1 MELEQI
7 CTFFEKFGIKVTQE
21 QLDQLEK
28 YTNLLRVW
36 NDRIHLISKG
46 DVLYLEERH
55 ILPSF
60 VFAEFIRSRFG
71 RKKLTVIDLGTG
83 AGLPGVVL
91 SILFPENQ
99 TWLIDSSRKKTLF
112 LQKVKNDLNLNF
124 KVINERFESWEMVK
138 HLNIDVIT
146 ARAVASIAQ
155 LIRFTSEVLK
165 AQKAELVTIKSCQ
178 GKEVL
183 PEAEKKNFELEVVNN
198 IFWQF
203 SEYLKDKCLVSLR
216 YVHG

>member
-1 MELEQI
+1 MKIEQI
-7 CTFFEKFGIKVTQE
+7 CAFFERYGIDVTEGQLE
-21 QLDQLEK
+21 QLKK
-28 YTNLLRVW
+28 YLLLLREW
-36 NDRIHLISKG
+36 NEKVHLISKG

-71 RKKLTVIDLGTG
+71 RKQLTVIDLGSG

-91 SILFPENQ
+91 SILFPENH

-112 LQKVKNDLNLNF
+112 LQKVKNELNIDF
-124 KVINERFESWEMVK
+124 EVVNERFENWERVNQ
-138 HLNIDVIT
+138 LNIDVIT
-146 ARAVASIAQ
+146 ARAVASLAQ
-155 LIRFTSEVLK
+155 LIKLTSHVLK
-165 AQKAELVTIKSCQ
+165 AQKAKLVTMKSCHC
-178 GKEVL
+178 KEAL
-183 PEAEKKNFELEVVNN
+183 PDPEKKSIKMEIVNN
-198 IFWQF
+198 NFWQF